1 MILDPSLTTA
11 YLIVATALAAS
22 PGPDFMFVLANGMRH
37 QAKGAVAAS
46 LGIAAG
52 SVAHALAAA
61 IGISAAI
68 AASPMAFDLLRY
80 GGAFYLAFLGVQ
92 ALHSF
97 FNAAEVA
104 PSELQNGNASAWN
117 LFQRGL
123 IINILNPKVIVFYLA
138 LLPQFVNISI
148 GHVGLQVFL
157 LGCIHNAIGLT
168 FLLGIGL
175 AAGRASNW
183 LTRTGFGRWLNGIA
197 GLFFIG
203 LAIRLA
209 VSEKP

>member
-11 YLIVATALAAS
+11 YIIVATALAAS

-37 QAKGAVAAS
+37 QAKGAIASS

-52 SVAHALAAA
+52 SVVHALAAA

-80 GGAFYLAFLGVQ
+80 GGAFYLAFLGIQ
-92 ALHSF
+92 AIRSF
-97 FNAAEVA
+97 FSNADAI
-104 PSELQNGNASAWN
+104 PSDLKYDTASAWS

-123 IINILNPKVIVFYLA
+123 ITNTLNPKVIVFYLA
-138 LLPQFVNISI
+138 LLPQFVNISL

-168 FLLGIGL
+168 FLLIIGL

-183 LTRTGFGRWLNGIA
+183 LVRTGFGRWMNGIA

-203 LAIRLA
+203 LALRLA